1 MTSDEEA
8 GGIERTPELRRR
20 LRRTAW
26 VVAVVIAIL
35 GVGAACF
42 IAKNGWK
49 SRTVL
54 HSRLEKGMLREGAI
68 SWT

>member
-1 MTSDEEA
+1 MRSFENENA
-8 GGIERTPELRRR
+8 MERAPELRRR

-26 VVAVVIAIL
+26 IIAAVIATL

-54 HSRLEKGMLREGAI
+54 HSRFEEGMLREGVI